1 MAIQQKLSPEQQ
13 AAYEAFKCAVN
24 SLQRVTGSLNT
35 IEEELGV
42 ELQVGDLTDMF
53 DPEDDSVESFLGL
66 LDEINKEG

>member
-1 MAIQQKLSPEQQ
+1 MRTS
-13 AAYEAFKCAVN
+13 
-24 SLQRVTGSLNT
+24 TGGCSVYST